1 MPVCWMKRAIEINF
15 LKQINGREKGGKFN
29 VILRNTIYNVIIP
42 MFRDFI
48 YKCEGRGF
56 ESLWAHQKRQSPCG
70 GCLFFAQREHMRKS
84 LWAHQILCK
93 SSVFISVLEYREIN
107 DRNFTFAIAFVKSLC

>member
-1 MPVCWMKRAIEINF
+1 MLVCWMKRAIEINF
-15 LKQINGREKGGKFN
+15 LKQINGRKKGGKFN

-56 ESLWAHQKRQSPCG
+56 ESLWAHQKRQS
-70 GCLFFAQREHMRKS
+70 S
-84 LWAHQILCK
+84 LWWLSFFRPKGA
-93 SSVFISVLEYREIN
+93 Y
-107 DRNFTFAIAFVKSLC
+107 A